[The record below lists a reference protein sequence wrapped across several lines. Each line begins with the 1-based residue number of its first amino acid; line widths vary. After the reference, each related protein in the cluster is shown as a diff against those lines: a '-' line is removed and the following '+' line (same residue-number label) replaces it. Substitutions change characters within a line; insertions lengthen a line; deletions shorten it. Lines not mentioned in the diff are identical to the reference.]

1 MTCIHEPS
9 LVRAVLRSGILSFQ
23 GSVNGTTFVH
33 ELPLASVAN
42 GRHCGMVICADQWHF
57 VLHETTCIHKL
68 PLANVANSRHCGMVN
83 STDWWH
89 FAVSG
94 ECNVERHAPASCCV
108 LPAVPDGTD
117 RRCPGHLVCPTH
129 TGPRKA
135 VRLAVQKQLLP
146 HQSEWLVLIFSS
158 PLPVSFHTPLSK
170 LFPLLPPPPPV
181 LPQYPHGDAVQT
193 PHPYIPHP
201 SIYTSVQHQAPPYC
215 AAAATTPSPTH
226 PFTHRVVSSKHP
238 TPPLALLSQC
248 CGCNIP
254 QTSPVTTK

>member
-1 MTCIHEPS
+1 MADC
-9 LVRAVLRSGILSFQ
+9 VGWWFVLRSGILLFQ

-57 VLHETTCIHKL
+57 VSRETKCIHKL
-68 PLANVANSRHCGMVN
+68 PLASVANSRHCGMVN

-89 FAVSG
+89 FAFSG
-94 ECNVERHAPASCCV
+94 ECNVEWHAPASCCV
-108 LPAVPDGTD
+108 LPAVPDSTD

-146 HQSEWLVLIFSS
+146 HQSEWLVLIFPS

-170 LFPLLPPPPPV
+170 LFLLLPPPPFF
-181 LPQYPHGDAVQT
+181 
-193 PHPYIPHP
+193 P
-201 SIYTSVQHQAPPYC
+201 SILMVMLFKHLTPTS
-215 AAAATTPSPTH
+215 
-226 PFTHRVVSSKHP
+226 P
-238 TPPLALLSQC
+238 TPPATPLYSTKLPHTVLLLLPPLPPPTPSH
-248 CGCNIP
+248 GL
-254 QTSPVTTK
+254 